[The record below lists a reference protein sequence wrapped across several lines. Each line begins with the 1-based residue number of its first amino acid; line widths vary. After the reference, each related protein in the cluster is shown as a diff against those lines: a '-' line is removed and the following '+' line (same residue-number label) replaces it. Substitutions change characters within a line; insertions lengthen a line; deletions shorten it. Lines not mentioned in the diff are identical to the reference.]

1 MTVTTL
7 AAPLATHYVGQVE
20 RDPDGHLW
28 AVLYCQERILAREQV
43 RTLRRGKRR
52 VAGMVLSAADIATP
66 AHNHKPAQQE
76 IHETPENPR
85 GYEMSPGW
93 DRLRAAHA
101 T

>member
-7 AAPLATHYVGQVE
+7 AAHLATHYVGQVE

-66 AHNHKPAQQE
+66 AHNHEPARQE
-76 IHETPENPR
+76 IHETPENP
-85 GYEMSPGW
+85 G
-93 DRLRAAHA
+93 DTRAWARR
-101 T
+101 